1 MALTPDVIK
10 ANPTLATLSDE
21 QLTTIATLSAND
33 EATVIN
39 TKIGEHHGL
48 IEKDVEEASGVKKN
62 NGEKSYDYV
71 KRVITDFKTKTVVPT
86 ELQTKITTQE
96 SKIADLEKKIAEG
109 KGNEAVAQKL
119 KDAEDKLNALNTQ
132 YETDK
137 TTWATEKTTWA
148 VEKSNI
154 EVQSALKEATVS
166 LKFKAG
172 YPDSVQKTLVKS
184 AKETILG
191 QYKADFVQ
199 TGDESILVF
208 RDQKGEI
215 VRNKANGLNPYT
227 AAELV
232 SEQLKDALDTGQKQ
246 AGAGSTPPAPG
257 KEVIDVADVSAAKTQ
272 IEADE
277 LIIKHLLQKGLVRGT
292 AEFANEQ
299 KKIRDESKVSALP
312 LR

>member
-10 ANPTLATLSDE
+10 ANQTLATLTDE

-39 TKIGEHHGL
+39 AKIGEHHGL

-71 KRVITDFKTKTVVPT
+71 KRVITDFKTKTTTPAD
-86 ELQTKITTQE
+86 LQNKISTQE
-96 SKIADLEKKIAEG
+96 AKIADLEKKIAEG

-119 KDAEDKLNALNTQ
+119 KDAEDKLSALQNQ

-137 TTWATEKTTWA
+137 TNWSTEKTNFDA
-148 VEKSNI
+148 KLSGFKVA
-154 EVQSALKEATVS
+154 SAFKEAIS
-166 LKFKAG
+166 AIKFKAG
-172 YPDSVQKTLVKS
+172 YPDSVQKTLIKS
-184 AKETILG
+184 AQDSILG
-191 QYKADFVQ
+191 QYKADFVEA
-199 TGDESILVF
+199 GDDTILVF

-215 VRNKANGLNPYT
+215 LRNKSNGLNPYT

-232 SEQLKDALDTGQKQ
+232 AEQLKDVLDAGQKKT
-246 AGAGSTPPAPG
+246 GTGSEPPSSG
-257 KEVIDVADVSAAKTQ
+257 KEVISNVDIAVAKTQ

-277 LIIKHLLQKGLVRGT
+277 LIVKHLLQKGLVRGSAAF
-292 AEFANEQ
+292 AEEQ
-299 KKIRDESKVSALP
+299 KKIREENKIAALP
-312 LR
+312 IR